1 MTPNLS
7 ERAKT
12 MKSSLDEVLSLFNKW
27 KADKKLIVVA
37 VSDGDPGNPDS
48 FLFKIT
54 GAVKEISSSWVG
66 IAGGPSY
73 CCLKLVRPGAR
84 YDYIELRDP
93 KLPITDQDRIDA
105 EGLFEGILSVDFDD
119 ELFYVFNV
127 LRVDLNLEPEEEPD
141 EDPDV
146 DEE

>member
-1 MTPNLS
+1 
-7 ERAKT
+7 
-12 MKSSLDEVLSLFNKW
+12 MKSTLDEVLSLLNKW
-27 KADKKLIVVA
+27 KADKKLLVIA
-37 VSDGDPGNPDS
+37 VSDGDPSNPDS

-54 GAVKEISSSWVG
+54 GTVKEISSSWVG

-73 CCLKLVRPGAR
+73 CCLRLVRPGAR

-93 KLPITDQDRIDA
+93 RLPISDQDRNDA
-105 EGLFEGILSVDFDD
+105 EQLFEGILSVDFDD

-127 LRVDLNLEPEEEPD
+127 LRVDLRGVPDIEDLDEEIE
-141 EDPDV
+141 EDSDV

>member
-1 MTPNLS
+1 
-7 ERAKT
+7 